1 MKTFHSFKFKFSRVR
16 LEKHTQQ
23 QDFKKSM
30 LKKPKLVI
38 FKVSYY
44 HSHFQWR
51 LWLHN
56 YTLSFTLDKIFWAFL
71 TRLSRGLRKLDGQTS
86 FWKNCKTPF
95 FSRYWNFLLISV
107 WNWSK
112 NYIVFSKRLQW
123 SDYGPL
129 NWPGQLTHS
138 KIFKTPVFFEDISN
152 SFHGVTRYGLKPLQF
167 FSFNISTTMIARGI

>member
-86 FWKNCKTPF
+86 FWKNWKTPF
-95 FSRYWNFLLISV
+95 FSRYLNFLLMGD

-112 NYIVFSKRLQW
+112 KY
-123 SDYGPL
+123 
-129 NWPGQLTHS
+129 
-138 KIFKTPVFFEDISN
+138 PVFFFLENLNKYS
-152 SFHGVTRYGLKPLQF
+152 R
-167 FSFNISTTMIARGI
+167 